1 MIKKILA
8 SVFSV
13 FFISGASLA
22 VCYAAADNIR
32 YDHHSEKVTATTS
45 DTSQKPSDTVT
56 SVSEATETTI
66 ETTTEPTTLQMFHIT
81 FLDFDGNPMTT
92 IEVED
97 GDPIIYD
104 SVDTS
109 KLHKHIDVNTEQ
121 EFSSWDIKPDF
132 ADKDYT
138 IRALSK
144 TATIKFNSPP
154 IKKRYFSTKGNISL
168 KGLDVKIK
176 LSVQTPEKDENGA
189 YKIEESI
196 VDVSESCIAEP
207 AKASE
212 AFMNSDKA
220 TITVYPSGD
229 KKSLCKFDIVCY
241 RDLGDVNLDGYI
253 DSSDTSQVLS
263 AYANMAASRTYE
275 PTDKFKKLA
284 DVNMDNSVDTRDA
297 SYILKYYAVAS
308 TVNEFMDWENIL
320 DYDKILGTS

>member
-1 MIKKILA
+1 MIKKLLA
-8 SVFSV
+8 AISSV

-22 VCYAAADNIR
+22 VCYAAGDSTGYN
-32 YDHHSEKVTATTS
+32 DE
-45 DTSQKPSDTVT
+45 SQKVYAASTSNSTTGTSTSVTTVT
-56 SVSEATETTI
+56 TAEITP
-66 ETTTEPTTLQMFHIT
+66 EPTTLQMFHIT

-92 IEVED
+92 IDVED
-97 GDPIIYD
+97 GDPINYESI
-104 SVDTS
+104 DTS

-144 TATIKFNSPP
+144 TATIKFNKPP
-154 IKKRYFSTKGNISL
+154 IKKRYFSTRGNISL
-168 KGLDVKIK
+168 KGLEVSIK
-176 LSVQTPEKDENGA
+176 LVVQTPEKDDKGN
-189 YKIEESI
+189 YKTEESI

-207 AKASE
+207 SKASE
-212 AFMNSDKA
+212 AFANGNKA

-241 RDLGDVNLDGYI
+241 RNLGDVNLDGSI
-253 DSSDTSQVLS
+253 DSADASQVLS

-275 PTDKFKKLA
+275 ITDKLKELA
-284 DVNMDNSVDTRDA
+284 DVNMDKYVDTRDA
-297 SYILKYYAVAS
+297 SYILKYYALAS
-308 TVNEFMDWENIL
+308 TASDFMDWEDIL